1 MSGVTLHETEET
13 QAVCWLQQLLGLQQ
27 PGSIHKAL
35 CPEGKV
41 NNLFRGSPIPDTWA
55 RTKYLLGT
63 LMITILV
70 FSDAIFQFNVLILRT
85 EMPVFL

>member
-1 MSGVTLHETEET
+1 MEQHYTKPRTELT
-13 QAVCWLQQLLGLQQ
+13 QAVCWLQQQ
-27 PGSIHKAL
+27 PGPVHKAV
-35 CPEGKV
+35 CPEGTV
-41 NNLFRGSPIPDTWA
+41 NNLLRGSPIPDTWA

-63 LMITILV
+63 LVITILV

>member
-1 MSGVTLHETEET
+1 MKPRTELTQT
-13 QAVCWLQQLLGLQQ
+13 QAVCWLQQQ
-27 PGSIHKAL
+27 PSPSHKAL
-35 CPEGKV
+35 CPKGKI